1 MNTNEIDVVK
11 TLRDTDFHQ
20 DCDYCEHSDL
30 CKDKDCVI
38 LQAAD
43 TIERLQKELE
53 AAKADIKQCFK
64 VGECEDGEP
73 IYDIGICQFCKK
85 SKSDDLCDC
94 GRGVGQ
100 GGFEWRGRESEVS
113 E

>member
-11 TLRDTDFHQ
+11 ALRDTDFHQ

-43 TIERLQKELE
+43 EIERLQKELD
-53 AAKADIKQCFK
+53 AAVADMKSVIHNSVPYISAC
-64 VGECEDGEP
+64 
-73 IYDIGICQFCKK
+73 DIC
-85 SKSDDLCDC
+85 SKLCGAAQENADYC
-94 GRGVGQ
+94 DH
-100 GGFEWRGRESEVS
+100 FEWRGRESEGT
-113 E
+113 